1 MMVGVTKWPYD
12 QASINRRQADCDY
25 YGEDAPECKNEA
37 WFIRTALKQFEDKF
51 EVQKNL
57 TFAFMDSFSQSGA
70 NLNDDVQQGYWINET
85 EKLWNKATGRNESFD
100 FKTIDEMRFLRRM
113 QNVRREKIVFT
124 IS

>member
-1 MMVGVTKWPYD
+1 M
-12 QASINRRQADCDY
+12 R
-25 YGEDAPECKNEA
+25 
-37 WFIRTALKQFEDKF
+37 F

-57 TFAFMDSFSQSGA
+57 TFAFMDSFSQSGP

-113 QNVRREKIVFT
+113 QNVRRKKIVFT
-124 IS
+124 ISMMRRSRG